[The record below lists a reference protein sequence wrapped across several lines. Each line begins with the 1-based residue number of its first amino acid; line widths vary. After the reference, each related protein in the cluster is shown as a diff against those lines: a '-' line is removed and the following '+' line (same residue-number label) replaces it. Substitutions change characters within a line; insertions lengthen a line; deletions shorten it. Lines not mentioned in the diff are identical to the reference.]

1 MSIKTLKNGP
11 QKLLIIGPD
20 PFISQSS
27 PDHSS
32 QPRTDFSYYEISG
45 PDICSLICELDSA
58 DRLILVLC
66 LIPYYLAY
74 IVFENHFRQVFTCHY
89 HLIYS
94 TFHFL
99 TIMSCLWLFIKY
111 GQTITWH
118 SAISYCYMDS
128 VLGFLQINW
137 FTYL

>member
-1 MSIKTLKNGP
+1 MNPTG
-11 QKLLIIGPD
+11 
-20 PFISQSS
+20 
-27 PDHSS
+27 
-32 QPRTDFSYYEISG
+32 
-45 PDICSLICELDSA
+45 
-58 DRLILVLC
+58 C
-66 LIPYYLAY
+66 LISTYLLAY

-118 SAISYCYMDS
+118 SAISYCYTDS
-128 VLGFLQINW
+128 ILGFLQMRLSYRLCKPKYIPNLCCKDEFFHKYWSKHCHQFLTKKKIHLILICWSKIMQFERSRLLILNW
-137 FTYL
+137 K